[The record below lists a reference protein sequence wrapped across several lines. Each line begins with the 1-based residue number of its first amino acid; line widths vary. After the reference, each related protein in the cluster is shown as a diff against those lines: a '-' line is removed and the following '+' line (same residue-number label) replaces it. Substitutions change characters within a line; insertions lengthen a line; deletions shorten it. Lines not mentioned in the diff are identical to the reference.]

1 MTTQSTTPLLRRLI
15 AGFLFSTLPPRERL
29 FVAFGDLPHFRCS
42 FKQKAPH

>member
-29 FVAFGDLPHFRCS
+29 FVALLVQRRKRRFS
-42 FKQKAPH
+42 